1 MCLMSL
7 HISLSIQNNKF
18 MQRIHIFVVY
28 IGEASKIYERGGQ
41 MNDEKIVDL
50 YWERTET
57 AIDETAKIYGNYLFT
72 IANNILQNTED
83 AKECVNDTYLKA
95 WNNIP
100 PVRPA
105 IFQAFLGKITRNL
118 SLNKYKEQRAK
129 KRGGGE
135 ADLIYSEL
143 EDCISSK
150 NSVEGEYEKGLIT
163 KAINSFLISLRTEN
177 RVVFVR
183 RYWYADSVRVIADRL
198 QMSESKVKSM
208 LFRTRKALKT
218 YLENEGVIL

>member
-1 MCLMSL
+1 MSL
-7 HISLSIQNNKF
+7 HISFSIQNNKF

-28 IGEASKIYERGGQ
+28 IGEASKIYERDGQ

-72 IANNILQNTED
+72 IANNILQNTKD

-150 NSVEGEYEKGLIT
+150 NSVEGEYEKGLVT

>member
-7 HISLSIQNNKF
+7 HISFSIQNNKF

-72 IANNILQNTED
+72 IANNILQNAED

-118 SLNKYKEQRAK
+118 SLNKYKEQRAE

-150 NSVEGEYEKGLIT
+150 NSVEGEYEKGLVT

>member
-1 MCLMSL
+1 MSL
-7 HISLSIQNNKF
+7 PISFSIQNNKF

-72 IANNILQNTED
+72 IANNILQNAED

-118 SLNKYKEQRAK
+118 SLNKYKEQRAE

-150 NSVEGEYEKGLIT
+150 NSVEGEYEKGLVT

>member
-1 MCLMSL
+1 
-7 HISLSIQNNKF
+7 
-18 MQRIHIFVVY
+18 
-28 IGEASKIYERGGQ
+28 

-129 KRGGGE
+129 TRGGGE